1 MSNTLLFVTKYTK
14 SYDNSC
20 FFYFR
25 AYLKEINF
33 RRYYFLR
40 ILRFFG
46 RSAKFVLLFSPWNE
60 SIWFFFLRFFL
71 TRFQSYSKGIISN
84 IRTNYSDLVSASGS
98 FAKICESFAIIIL
111 DANPTYLVRQIYI
124 YIYMFGVPYS
134 KKLKV
139 GR

>member
-1 MSNTLLFVTKYTK
+1 M
-14 SYDNSC
+14 
-20 FFYFR
+20 
-25 AYLKEINF
+25 
-33 RRYYFLR
+33 
-40 ILRFFG
+40 
-46 RSAKFVLLFSPWNE
+46 
-60 SIWFFFLRFFL
+60 